1 MFLFSIA
8 LYQAKTLA
16 NCFPP
21 SPILFT
27 LCGRHFFFHI
37 FSIMSSPNDKIY
49 TCKNIKSYVSLIL
62 DLEGMNYDLW
72 RELFK
77 TNCIRYVVSDHLD
90 DTSNKPA
97 DKEMCKVYSINKKL
111 LFCTFLN
118 FIIQADCIASR
129 YRKALK
135 TSFVTIKKPM
145 DLDNELRNIV
155 LGDSSVIKYCTQI
168 KTIFDLLS
176 NIKALILNMPS
187 MVFLQILI
195 T

>member
-1 MFLFSIA
+1 MNWKLFLFSIA
-8 LYQAKTLA
+8 LYQAETLA
-16 NCFPP
+16 SCFPP

-27 LCGRHFFFHI
+27 LCDRHFFFHI

-77 TNCIRYVVSDHLD
+77 TNCIRYVVFDHLD

-118 FIIQADCIASR
+118 FIIQADCIASQ

-135 TSFVTIKKPM
+135 TSFVTIKKPRPWISITNQEI
-145 DLDNELRNIV
+145 LFLEIPQSSSIALR
-155 LGDSSVIKYCTQI
+155 LKQSSTCC
-168 KTIFDLLS
+168 
-176 NIKALILNMPS
+176 
-187 MVFLQILI
+187 QILKH
-195 T
+195 